1 MNVMRKF
8 LCFLMATTIA
18 AFALPGMAAKP
29 QQAPEKSYSVEFL
42 LPPTAPDGTA
52 NPSYTTGTDGQTV
65 LNLPVT
71 VTVYVKNESPPSTAA
86 SNASSLKFQLSGLV
100 PVGVACPRA
109 NCTIDTTTNTV
120 YVMNI
125 SQPIQ
130 AKEVYPVTLQV
141 NSCVVL
147 GEATIGDVHVYT
159 GSQFNGGEFMPH
171 AGDTLFPI
179 KQTLSTRT
187 PFDFTQAATIATTG
201 ISCGNAACGLEVSV
215 PNILGD
221 PAQTSVMTI
230 ARGHNADGSCS
241 PTSFIDYFVTNSL
254 WSSNTSDPLSR
265 RLHAA
270 WSGGTVSPVFAYK
283 LTRATTTAG
292 WEVGWLPKPGIA
304 VTVPAPACAVT
315 FMPSDEPT
323 VGELP
328 FPEFLGVLS
337 GDLKMNGDKIKV
349 DTLGNPPPT
358 ITGGGLPIRID
369 NEWMLVTAVGSNTW
383 DVTRNAPTFHP
394 AGSTVATTPMQ
405 LLSGLT
411 SPLTN
416 TYSNNTPAQ
425 MCMVWQSSDGATA
438 WFMDGS
444 DGWVLGK

>member
-1 MNVMRKF
+1 MNGIRK
-8 LCFLMATTIA
+8 LLGLVTALA
-18 AFALPGMAAKP
+18 LAVFALPGIAARP
-29 QQAPEKSYSVEFL
+29 QQAPDKSYGVEFL
-42 LPPTAPDGTA
+42 LPPFAPDGTTP
-52 NPSYTTGTDGQTV
+52 NPSYTTDTDGQTV
-65 LNLPVT
+65 LHLPVT

-109 NCTIDTTTNTV
+109 LCTIDTTTNTV
-120 YVMNI
+120 YVTNI

-147 GEATIGDVHVYT
+147 GEATISDVHVYG
-159 GSQFNGGEFMPH
+159 GSQLNGSEFSPYLS
-171 AGDTLFPI
+171 DSVFPI

-187 PFDFTQAATIATTG
+187 PFDFTQTATIATTG

-215 PNILGD
+215 PNIFGD
-221 PAQTSVMTI
+221 PTAAMTI
-230 ARGHNADGSCS
+230 VRGPNADASCS
-241 PTSFIDYFVTNSL
+241 ATSFTDYFVTNNL

-265 RLHAA
+265 RLHAS

-283 LTRATTTAG
+283 VTRATTTAG
-292 WEVGWLPKPGIA
+292 WEVGWLPKPGTA
-304 VTVPAPACAVT
+304 VTIPAPACTVT
-315 FMPSDEPT
+315 FASDHEPT
-323 VGELP
+323 VDELP

-337 GDLKMNGDKIKV
+337 QDLKMNGNKIKV

-358 ITGGGLPIRID
+358 ITGDGLPIRID
-369 NEWMLVTAVGSNTW
+369 NEWMLVTAVGSTSW
-383 DVTRNAPTFHP
+383 DVTRIAPTFHP
-394 AGSTVATTPMQ
+394 VGSAVATTPMQ

-411 SPLTN
+411 SPLTD
-416 TYSNNTPAQ
+416 TYSNGTPAQ
-425 MCMVWQSSDGATA
+425 MCMVWQSSDTTTA

-444 DGWVLGK
+444 DGWTLGR